1 MSYFSPRL
9 SKMSQKKQEVNLF
22 NFANFFFIYSCVYLH
37 YRLDSP
43 AETVLTL

>member
-9 SKMSQKKQEVNLF
+9 SEMSQKCQEVNLF
-22 NFANFFFIYSCVYLH
+22 TFANFFSRYSFVYLH